1 MKTSTYRKQLVS
13 KYEKK
18 SIKEL
23 VYLYEL
29 TIQELVKSFSG
40 LADYEKLTK
49 TQIKCDVLPDII
61 QQKRDRFE
69 IED

>member
-1 MKTSTYRKQLVS
+1 MTTSTYRKQLVT

-23 VYLYEL
+23 VSIYEL

-40 LADYEKLTK
+40 LADYEELTK
-49 TQIKCDVLPDII
+49 IQIKCDVLPDII
-61 QQKRDRFE
+61 QQKRDLFE

>member
-18 SIKEL
+18 SLKEL
-23 VYLYEL
+23 VSIYEL
-29 TIQELVKSFSG
+29 TIQELVKSFSV
-40 LADYEKLTK
+40 LADYEELTK
-49 TQIKCDVLPDII
+49 MQIKCDVLPDII

>member
-1 MKTSTYRKQLVS
+1 MTTLTYRKQLVT

-40 LADYEKLTK
+40 LDDYEKLTK

>member
-1 MKTSTYRKQLVS
+1 MTTSTYRKQLVT

-23 VYLYEL
+23 ASIYEF
-29 TIQELVKSFSG
+29 TIQELVKSFSK
-40 LADYEKLTK
+40 LVDYEELTK
-49 TQIKCDVLPDII
+49 MQIKCDILPDII

>member
-1 MKTSTYRKQLVS
+1 MTTLTYRKQLVT

-23 VYLYEL
+23 VSVYEL
-29 TIQELVKSFSG
+29 TIQELAKSFSG
-40 LADYEKLTK
+40 LVDYEELTK
-49 TQIKCDVLPDII
+49 MQIKCDILPSII
-61 QQKRDRFE
+61 QQKRDLFE

>member
-1 MKTSTYRKQLVS
+1 MKISTYRKQLVA

-18 SIKEL
+18 SIKDL

-40 LADYEKLTK
+40 LADYEELTK
-49 TQIKCDVLPDII
+49 TQIKCDILPDII